1 LNHSLE
7 NEIRE
12 TTLEPTPAKQLEA
25 ESIDFVSVSPES
37 VAKVVKINQEKK
49 PRLRG
54 HWISSMV
61 ESAENNNFRERERD
75 LPVTIASRQGEGI
88 INRQGQEESARSKQR
103 MRAKSNKAVSAMSK
117 FKYNITTIAF
127 QHQANQAG
135 YPLAFPDTN
144 QLANS
149 IQHCHR
155 TRSLQ
160 ISKSTI
166 SENYSDNIYVET
178 ENSPLNVI
186 MERNPHSCPKQY
198 VSKTREPTEEDL
210 ETLFRSYKM

>member
-1 LNHSLE
+1 
-7 NEIRE
+7 
-12 TTLEPTPAKQLEA
+12 
-25 ESIDFVSVSPES
+25 VSPES

-135 YPLAFPDTN
+135 YVTPSPFLIRTN
-144 QLANS
+144 WLTAYSIVIVPAVSRLANLPYL
-149 IQHCHR
+149 R
-155 TRSLQ
+155 TTRIIYMLKQRILLSMLSWRETP
-160 ISKSTI
+160 IVVL
-166 SENYSDNIYVET
+166 DNTSAKRVNQQRRI
-178 ENSPLNVI
+178 
-186 MERNPHSCPKQY
+186 
-198 VSKTREPTEEDL
+198 
-210 ETLFRSYKM
+210 